1 MKRRRNFKKIMT
13 MAKLAAELKLNYEI
27 LPVLLLLRRCLP
39 RRKKRRKM
47 LPLSPPQKTKPLSSK
62 NHESDQDFNEN
73 KKKMK
78 TMKRN
83 KNKTDSTP

>member
-1 MKRRRNFKKIMT
+1 LLTTQKEKKKDAPI
-13 MAKLAAELKLNYEI
+13 
-27 LPVLLLLRRCLP
+27 V
-39 RRKKRRKM
+39 
-47 LPLSPPQKTKPLSSK
+47 SPQKTKPLSSK

>member
-1 MKRRRNFKKIMT
+1 MT

-47 LPLSPPQKTKPLSSK
+47 LPLSPPKKPSHYPPRTTNPIKILMRTKK
-62 NHESDQDFNEN
+62 NEN
-73 KKKMK
+73 DEKK
-78 TMKRN
+78 
-83 KNKTDSTP
+83 